1 MSLNLFVNYLNSSR
15 LHIGFP
21 TFKLI
26 EKQSGDQ
33 FEWYGMDSNISV
45 SSNWQN
51 IDGNLIV
58 DGALWTKNKIK
69 ATLGKVSSEY
79 ALHQSEAGLY
89 LGEASLSFPSL
100 VVMDDKQKIVDIEKF
115 GLHSSSSVEKGLFN
129 SSFKAS
135 LDKMTGQGKIYGPA
149 LLEMSIKNLDA
160 KVLADINQQAN
171 KMQQGADNDRQ
182 QALLAMLP
190 ELPKLFSKGAQFE
203 ITKLSLVMP
212 EGLIAGDLLISLP
225 KGDSGNP
232 FQLLQKV
239 QGHGILKVPVAVL
252 KELVMASVKQK
263 LLSQPT
269 LQQAMVQQIKT
280 NTPTAGQVAVVAPEA
295 AAAPEAA
302 VPTVVVAPAVPAV
315 APASD
320 TKSNPTQENQD
331 QNKPMTAADV
341 ELQATEQTD
350 RKLSTL
356 VQAGL
361 LSVQG
366 TEYVIELNLQQGQL
380 SVNGKPF
387 NPAMMQF

>member
-1 MSLNLFVNYLNSSR
+1 
-15 LHIGFP
+15 
-21 TFKLI
+21 
-26 EKQSGDQ
+26 
-33 FEWYGMDSNISV
+33 MDSNISV